1 MHGPILPLG
10 LAVLLTLS
18 VVALDRPVS
27 ARLTLDAK
35 PAKAG
40 VLPETGGQRVRPL
53 RPFRLDHGQLGRMT
67 VTCQGADRLGMVP
80 SLAGWL
86 PAQRFG
92 WGGQMMPFGD
102 GAFTCTVLP

>member
-1 MHGPILPLG
+1 MHPAILPLG
-10 LAVLLTLS
+10 AAALLTLGA
-18 VVALDRPVS
+18 VVLMRPVS
-27 ARLTLDAK
+27 AKVTLDAK

-40 VLPETGGQRVRPL
+40 ILPETGGQRIRLPK
-53 RPFRLDHGQLGRMT
+53 PFRFEHGQLGRMT

-86 PAQRFG
+86 PFQRFG

-102 GAFTCTVLP
+102 GAFTCMVLP